1 MGKNIIEKAITVC
14 ANTAGDIATAAM
26 SEMVFPGSSLIGGVV
41 GEVVTIVT
49 EDIAQRMLSVA
60 EKKRLIYVEECIVDK
75 VNKRLAAGEQPRRD
89 EEFYV
94 KDEYEQTSASK
105 LLEEVLLKCKQE
117 FEAKKLKSFGNF
129 WSNICFENG
138 VTYEAA
144 NSIITQFASLSYQ
157 QVKILT
163 YLNTGAIIPLGK
175 WEKYMFSNE
184 TVAPYYTVY
193 SDCLH
198 LYNVRLAAQKDT
210 DKGVRLGTPDI
221 CISPSGKLMCR
232 LLELELTELEFKE
245 ISTLIQNIDA
255 IVSRLMKEAKDDG
268 SDRLLT
274 AITKDEIEKAF
285 EVKGPE
291 IIEEARLQWDV
302 EDGTLSIK

>member
-1 MGKNIIEKAITVC
+1 MSDTKIDKAISLGAKSVG
-14 ANTAGDIATAAM
+14 ALAATALTE
-26 SEMVFPGSSLIGGVV
+26 STFPGASLIGGVV
-41 GEVVTIVT
+41 GSVVETVT
-49 EDIAQRMLSVA
+49 EDLAKRMLSLA
-60 EKKRLIYVEECIVDK
+60 EKNRLTFVEQCIVKK
-75 VNKRLAAGEQPRRD
+75 VNERLAAGEQPRRD

-94 KDEYEQTSASK
+94 KDEYDQSSASK

-138 VTYEAA
+138 VTYETA
-144 NSIITQFASLSYQ
+144 NSIITQFSSLSYQ

-163 YLNTGAIIPLGK
+163 YLNSGAIITLSK
-175 WEKYMFSNE
+175 WEKYMFNNE

-221 CISPSGKLMCR
+221 CISPSGKLMCK
-232 LLELELTELEFKE
+232 LLELQLTELELKD
-245 ISTLIQNIDA
+245 ISTLIQNIDGT
-255 IVSRLMKEAKDDG
+255 VVRLMEEAKDDG
-268 SDRLLT
+268 SGNLLT
-274 AITKDEIEKAF
+274 SITKDEIEKAF
-285 EVKGPE
+285 EEKTPE
-291 IIEEARLQWDV
+291 IIDAAKPRWEVKDE
-302 EDGTLSIK
+302 TMSIK

>member
-1 MGKNIIEKAITVC
+1 MKIDKAISLGAKSV
-14 ANTAGDIATAAM
+14 GGITAAAITDM
-26 SEMVFPGSSLIGGVV
+26 AIPGASLIADAV
-41 GEVVTIVT
+41 GEIVTSVT
-49 EDIAQRMLSVA
+49 EDIAQRMLSIA
-60 EKKRLIYVEECIVDK
+60 EKGRLDYVEQCIVDK
-75 VNKRLAAGEQPRRD
+75 VNERLAAGEQPRRD
-89 EEFYV
+89 DEFYV
-94 KDEYEQTSASK
+94 KDEYEQSSASK

-129 WSNICFENG
+129 WTNICFENS

-163 YLNTGAIIPLGK
+163 YLNVGATIPLGK

-232 LLELELTELEFKE
+232 LLELELTEQEFKE
-245 ISTLIQNIDA
+245 ISTLIQNIDG

-274 AITKDEIEKAF
+274 TFTKDEIKKAF
-285 EVKGPE
+285 DEKVPE
-291 IIEEARLQWDV
+291 IIDAARPKWDA
-302 EDGTLSIK
+302 EDGTLTIK